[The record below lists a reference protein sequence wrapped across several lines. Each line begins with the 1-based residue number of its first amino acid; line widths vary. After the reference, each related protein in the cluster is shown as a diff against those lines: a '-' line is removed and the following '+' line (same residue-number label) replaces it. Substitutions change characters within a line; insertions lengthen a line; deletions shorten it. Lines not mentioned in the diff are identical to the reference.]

1 MFQPNKNQ
9 ILAGVAVL
17 AIVVTGAL
25 VYANTSG
32 NPAVS
37 FLKLPFG
44 ATPDALAKKSVDYLN
59 KSVLQ
64 QGQSAELVSVS
75 EESGVVKMQIKI
87 GTNTYDS
94 YVSKDGK
101 LLFPEAFN
109 LDGSSV
115 NATTQNTQNTA
126 NAQIASAVAK
136 VAKTSLDAYVVS
148 SCPYGLQAIRA
159 IAEAVKNIPAL
170 ADHVKVRYIGSI
182 SGNTTIAMHGPE
194 EAENDRIQMC
204 IREEQPSKYWNYVGC
219 YMKNATG
226 KAANGMPF
234 GDTKTCQTVAGIDA
248 GKLND
253 CMSDPNRVLKYAK
266 EDFDLA
272 NKIGVKGS
280 PTFTLNGQVIT
291 EDAFGGRSADSIK
304 NMICDSSLTAPE
316 FCSTPLN
323 TTPANTSFSLTY
335 AASAPAGGAT
345 AIANPNCAPA
355 AQ

>member
-101 LLFPEAFN
+101 LLFPVAFN

-136 VAKTSLDAYVVS
+136 
-148 SCPYGLQAIRA
+148 
-159 IAEAVKNIPAL
+159 AVKNIPAL

-226 KAANGMPF
+226 KAASGMPF
-234 GDTKTCQTVAGIDA
+234 GDTKTCQTVAGIDTA
-248 GKLND
+248 KLND

-323 TTPANTSFSLTY
+323 TTPANTSFSLT
-335 AASAPAGGAT
+335 
-345 AIANPNCAPA
+345 
-355 AQ
+355 